1 MFGDMLRL
9 PSRATIRLAAWVAV
23 VAVALNALWPLI
35 AQLNPATAATHLADC
50 AELGLHP
57 HQHEETAGAPA
68 DPSPLT
74 PNCSFCT
81 LAAGGF
87 TVLVAARIDVV
98 PLLVGT
104 HAPPRAEAQ
113 TQRPSFFAYSLAHPR
128 APPAFS

>member
-1 MFGDMLRL
+1 M
-9 PSRATIRLAAWVAV
+9 
-23 VAVALNALWPLI
+23 ALNALWPLI

-50 AELGLHP
+50 TELGMHP

-68 DPSPLT
+68 EPSPLT

-81 LAAGGF
+81 LVAGGF

-98 PLLVGT
+98 PLVVGT
-104 HAPPRAEAQ
+104 HAPPPAAPQ
-113 TQRPSFFAYSLAHPR
+113 TQHASFFPYSLAHPR